1 MASAVPGAPG
11 QQVCSV
17 LAAVHP
23 EAAAQ
28 TAGPGLETSGPAGP
42 AEAWRSRTT
51 GVFVF
56 FKGF

>member
-1 MASAVPGAPG
+1 MPGAPG

-51 GVFVF
+51 GVCVF